1 MGQAVAF
8 KLILIDVD
16 GTFLGK
22 HGAHPSTWA
31 ALDAARHASVHLG
44 LCTGRP
50 GAGTALEYAREVAPD
65 DFHIFH
71 SGAIVSQPG
80 RPAAYRS
87 ALPRETYERLVRLS
101 RQEGVPLE
109 AYTDSAYSLERETD
123 LTRVHAK
130 HLELTPLIRD
140 LFEIEEPIIRAQWV
154 VHERDWPPLRKL
166 TAELEEVEISPATAP
181 WSPGTVF
188 ANLTHR
194 GTSKAA
200 AMRWLAAHYGIEPGQ
215 VAMVGDGE
223 NDLDAI
229 QAAGLGIAMGNA
241 PTAVKA
247 QARAVVS
254 DADHGGLAEAIR
266 LVLNGGPR

>member
-1 MGQAVAF
+1 MGQAVAYR
-8 KLILIDVD
+8 LILIDVD

-22 HGAHPSTWA
+22 HGVHPSTWA

-50 GAGTALEYAREVAPD
+50 GAGTALEYARAVAPD

-87 ALPRETYERLVRLS
+87 GLPRETYERLVRLS

-109 AYTDSAYSLERETD
+109 AYTDSAYFLERETD

-140 LFEIEEPIIRAQWV
+140 LFEIEGPIIRAQWV
-154 VHERDWPPLRKL
+154 VHERDWPPLREL
-166 TAELEEVEISPATAP
+166 TAKLEEVEISPATAP

-229 QAAGLGIAMGNA
+229 QTAGLGIAMGNA
-241 PTAVKA
+241 PTAIKA

-254 DADHGGLAEAIR
+254 DADHGGLAEAIT
-266 LVLNGGPR
+266 LALGVG